1 MDDGSRSPL
10 AGLIVLV
17 ILILLNGI
25 LYGFAAA
32 VRNLNQS
39 EIQKMAEEGNKK
51 AGLLKRLIDEPVR
64 YVNAIPLIV
73 TASGIF
79 IGVFLVPLLARIS
92 HRYIDQFPALV
103 LISILCVVL
112 LASFGILMF
121 RRIGD
126 YRSRQYAFRY
136 VRLVSIVVTIM
147 WPFTLTVTWLARITA
162 GVFGVA
168 LGEQQEAVTE
178 E

>member
-39 EIQKMAEEGNKK
+39 EIQKMEEEGNKK

-64 YVNAIPLIV
+64 YVNAIPLIL
-73 TASGIF
+73 S
-79 IGVFLVPLLARIS
+79 
-92 HRYIDQFPALV
+92 
-103 LISILCVVL
+103 LIHI
-112 LASFGILMF
+112 
-121 RRIGD
+121 
-126 YRSRQYAFRY
+126 
-136 VRLVSIVVTIM
+136 
-147 WPFTLTVTWLARITA
+147 
-162 GVFGVA
+162 
-168 LGEQQEAVTE
+168 
-178 E
+178 

>member
-73 TASGIF
+73 TASD
-79 IGVFLVPLLARIS
+79 RKS
-92 HRYIDQFPALV
+92 
-103 LISILCVVL
+103 VVKGK
-112 LASFGILMF
+112 SVG
-121 RRIGD
+121 
-126 YRSRQYAFRY
+126 
-136 VRLVSIVVTIM
+136 
-147 WPFTLTVTWLARITA
+147 
-162 GVFGVA
+162 
-168 LGEQQEAVTE
+168 
-178 E
+178 

>member
-10 AGLIVLV
+10 AGLNVLV
-17 ILILLNGI
+17 MLILLNGI

-79 IGVFLVPLLARIS
+79 IGVFLVPLLARI
-92 HRYIDQFPALV
+92 
-103 LISILCVVL
+103 
-112 LASFGILMF
+112 
-121 RRIGD
+121 
-126 YRSRQYAFRY
+126 
-136 VRLVSIVVTIM
+136 
-147 WPFTLTVTWLARITA
+147 
-162 GVFGVA
+162 
-168 LGEQQEAVTE
+168 
-178 E
+178 

>member
-10 AGLIVLV
+10 AGLIVPV
-17 ILILLNGI
+17 MLILLNGI

-112 LASFGILMF
+112 LAF
-121 RRIGD
+121 
-126 YRSRQYAFRY
+126 
-136 VRLVSIVVTIM
+136 
-147 WPFTLTVTWLARITA
+147 
-162 GVFGVA
+162 
-168 LGEQQEAVTE
+168 
-178 E
+178 

>member
-17 ILILLNGI
+17 MLILLNGI

-92 HRYIDQFPALV
+92 HRYIDSVSGSGTDFD
-103 LISILCVVL
+103 SLCCSSCLFWHFDVP
-112 LASFGILMF
+112 
-121 RRIGD
+121 
-126 YRSRQYAFRY
+126 RSE
-136 VRLVSIVVTIM
+136 
-147 WPFTLTVTWLARITA
+147 ITDPDSMRSVMCGLSA
-162 GVFGVA
+162 
-168 LGEQQEAVTE
+168 
-178 E
+178 